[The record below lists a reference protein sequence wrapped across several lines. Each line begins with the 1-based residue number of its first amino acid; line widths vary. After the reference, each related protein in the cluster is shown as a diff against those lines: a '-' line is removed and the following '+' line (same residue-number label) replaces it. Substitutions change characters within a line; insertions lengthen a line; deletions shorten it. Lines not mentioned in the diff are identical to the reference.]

1 MKAIFKLNLLKFVK
15 GKMKEFASEL
25 SAVALQQRNYFD
37 ALFVIVNPQI
47 DISKIKS
54 KVMRQLI
61 VVAGTGRSAGSN
73 SSNVQHPTDYR

>member
-37 ALFVIVNPQI
+37 ALFVIVNPRI
-47 DISKIKS
+47 DISKIKA
-54 KVMRQLI
+54 KVLRQLI
-61 VVAGTGRSAGSN
+61 VVAGAGRSAGSVDTD
-73 SSNVQHPTDYR
+73 VQHPTDH